1 MQSTDISF
9 GNLFFDPDNGDVLI
23 CDNDNV
29 SANGIDNS
37 SVYGTPRFMAPEIVV
52 GKAKPSRNT
61 DLFSL
66 SVLLFYIFMMG
77 HPLEGKL
84 EADIKCM
91 DIHAMN
97 KLYGT
102 DPVFIFDPANK
113 TNRPV
118 KGYQD
123 NVLIYWDLYPKQ
135 LKDLFTQSFTEGLTA
150 PNKRVT
156 EKRWLE
162 AFANLMS
169 GITACPSCGAEI
181 FYDDHKVASG
191 IAHTCW
197 NCGSAVM
204 MPSSLVV
211 GKNRVLLLKDTKLY
225 AHHICGNYDMTTVVG
240 TVVQNPNNP
249 SLWGIKNEST
259 DNWTYVKPD
268 GMQIPVAVG
277 RSAAIAKGVKI
288 DFGQMT
294 GEFE

>member
-1 MQSTDISF
+1 M
-9 GNLFFDPDNGDVLI
+9 
-23 CDNDNV
+23 
-29 SANGIDNS
+29 
-37 SVYGTPRFMAPEIVV
+37 
-52 GKAKPSRNT
+52 
-61 DLFSL
+61 
-66 SVLLFYIFMMG
+66 
-77 HPLEGKL
+77 

-102 DPVFIFDPANK
+102 NPVFVFDPVNK
-113 TNRPV
+113 ENRPV

-123 NVLIYWDLYPKQ
+123 NVLIYWDLYPQQ
-135 LKDLFTQSFTEGLTA
+135 LKDLFTQSFTEGLSS

-181 FYDDHKVASG
+181 IYDDHKVASG

-197 NCGSAVM
+197 NCGNEVR

-259 DNWTYVKPD
+259 ENWTYVKPD
-268 GMQIPVAVG
+268 GMQIPVAIG